1 MPYQI
6 KLLEGEH
13 ILETIYRK
21 QVKVLDVG
29 AALQKNFQLAKKH
42 QVNLFLVDCLEMIDT
57 KTMVVENYETGI
69 LLRKLIKQI
78 PRRVKIALILSRS
91 QAARDN
97 LLFFETVSRNGG
109 VDLRTFQNRQDA
121 WAWLRREDTV
131 PL

>member
-29 AALQKNFQLAKKH
+29 AALQKNFQLTKKDP
-42 QVNLFLVDCLEMIDT
+42 VNLFLVDCLEMIDT